1 MAKFKISKQDVI
13 DVLKKRWW
21 VILIEIAVIGVILL
35 VDLLTKAHIEKT
47 MALGESHPLIKGL
60 IDITFTTNTG
70 AGFGMFSGNTTA
82 LTVVTAIVIV
92 AISIYLIFAQKET
105 EWLRISLLFIVG
117 GGLGNLIDRI
127 NPGYV
132 RDFIQFAFWESFA
145 IFNVADM
152 FVTVGTFMLIVVL
165 IVMLFKERNKSQKEF
180 EEEQAGKVEEPMQD
194 PLDAPINL
202 NPMLKSEN
210 EYSFVEPTD
219 KDKKDEQ

>member
-47 MALGESHPLIKGL
+47 MAIGESHPLIKGL

-82 LTVVTAIVIV
+82 LTVVTAIVIA

-219 KDKKDEQ
+219 NDKKDEQ